1 MNSEQFP
8 EAAAPPQSQLHF
20 IADLQATQAPGYWC
34 FLIDHQYFLTF
45 KLQFPATDR
54 GNKYASFLVVFR
66 KQYHTGAHP
75 RRVIFTEIRSD
86 PTTQIYSG
94 LLQLENPLR
103 LPMREI
109 SSLQRQ
115 SIVLVLGLI
124 FAMRGRCMCLTC
136 GR

>member
-34 FLIDHQYFLTF
+34 FLINHQYLLTF
-45 KLQFPATDR
+45 KFQFPATNR
-54 GNKYASFLVVFR
+54 SNKYVSFLVVFR

-75 RRVIFTEIRSD
+75 HRVILTEIRSD
-86 PTTQIYSG
+86 PATQVYSG

-103 LPMREI
+103 LTMGKI
-109 SSLQRQ
+109 SRL
-115 SIVLVLGLI
+115 
-124 FAMRGRCMCLTC
+124 
-136 GR
+136 